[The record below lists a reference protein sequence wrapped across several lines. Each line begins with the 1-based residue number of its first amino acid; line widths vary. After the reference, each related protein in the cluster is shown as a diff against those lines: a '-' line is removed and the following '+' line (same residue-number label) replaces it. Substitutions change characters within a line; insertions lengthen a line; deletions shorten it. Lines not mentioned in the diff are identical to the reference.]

1 MGNPTW
7 MYRRAGDGAVE
18 ACIFDADEI
27 PDGEGWRDT
36 PANLVEAAPASL
48 DAMSKAALEAYAL
61 ERFGVDLDR
70 RRTLKALRAQIRGLE
85 IRAGEE
91 SHGDDRA

>member
-7 MYRRAGDGAVE
+7 MYRRTGDGALL
-18 ACIFDADEI
+18 ARIFDADEI
-27 PDGEGWRDT
+27 PAGEGWRDT
-36 PANLVEAAPASL
+36 PATMAPAAPDPL
-48 DAMSKAALEAYAL
+48 DTMSKVALEAYAL

-70 RRTLKALRAQIRGLE
+70 RRTLKALRAQIRE
-85 IRAGEE
+85 MAAGDREE

>member
-7 MYRRAGDGAVE
+7 MYRRAGDGALQ
-18 ACIFDADEI
+18 ARIFDADEI
-27 PDGEGWRDT
+27 PAGKGWWDT
-36 PANLVEAAPASL
+36 PANLAPAAPAPL

-70 RRTLKALRAQIRGLE
+70 RRTLKALRAQIREMETGD
-85 IRAGEE
+85 REE

>member
-7 MYRRAGDGAVE
+7 MYRRTGDGALL
-18 ACIFDADEI
+18 ARIFDADEI
-27 PDGEGWRDT
+27 PAGEGWRDT
-36 PANLVEAAPASL
+36 PAALAPAAPDPL
-48 DAMSKAALEAYAL
+48 DTMSKVALEAYAL

-70 RRTLKALRAQIRGLE
+70 RRTLKALRAQIRE
-85 IRAGEE
+85 METGEE